1 MTTTTRYTRYNG
13 RTTLIT
19 AKEIKAAIKAEYP
32 QLQRVG
38 VTTDNGTDT
47 SFCVSVPLEYKDLK
61 SELRAFC
68 HQFEHIDRCEV
79 TGEILGGGN
88 TYVSITTKYPRT

>member
-1 MTTTTRYTRYNG
+1 MT
-13 RTTLIT
+13 IT
-19 AKEIKAAIKAEYP
+19 AKQIKAAIKAEYP

-47 SFCVSVPLEYKDLK
+47 TFSVSIPFEYRDLSRQLRDFCN
-61 SELRAFC
+61 
-68 HQFEHIDRCEV
+68 QFQRIDRCEV

-88 TYVSITTKYPRT
+88 TYVCINTK